1 MVNNDLANGNL
12 RGGMKMPVNM
22 NTYNV
27 AYKSRVYTVSNL
39 MGHAKTDMTV
49 QYYLIDD
56 IDDMQYRYNV
66 VNG

>member
-1 MVNNDLANGNL
+1 
-12 RGGMKMPVNM
+12 MPVNM

-27 AYKSRVYTVSNL
+27 SKL
-39 MGHAKTDMTV
+39 MCNAKTDMTV

-56 IDDMQYRYNV
+56 LDDMQYRYNV

>member
-1 MVNNDLANGNL
+1 
-12 RGGMKMPVNM
+12 MPVNM

-27 AYKSRVYTVSNL
+27 AYKSRVY
-39 MGHAKTDMTV
+39 
-49 QYYLIDD
+49 